1 MSSLHG
7 DYEVH
12 RSGTGVLTVGKEIG
26 LDNSKIDDYGF
37 EYGKK
42 DIKVMLINPP
52 VSFDSFYGEWD
63 LSDVKSSSPPIGILS
78 IASMIRKYGYEV
90 KIVDAHAEGMNISN
104 ILYEIEDFEPDVVGL
119 TAMTVMISASAKIAE
134 AIKEHSPK
142 IITILGGVHVTAEPV
157 ETLKRYPYVDFAV
170 VGEDEKT

>member
-7 DYEVH
+7 DHEIH

-26 LDNSKIDDYGF
+26 LDTGRVDDYGF
-37 EYGKK
+37 EYSKK

-90 KIVDAHAEGMNISN
+90 KIVDAHAEGMTISN
-104 ILYEIEDFEPDVVGL
+104 ILCEIEDF
-119 TAMTVMISASAKIAE
+119 
-134 AIKEHSPK
+134 
-142 IITILGGVHVTAEPV
+142 
-157 ETLKRYPYVDFAV
+157 
-170 VGEDEKT
+170 